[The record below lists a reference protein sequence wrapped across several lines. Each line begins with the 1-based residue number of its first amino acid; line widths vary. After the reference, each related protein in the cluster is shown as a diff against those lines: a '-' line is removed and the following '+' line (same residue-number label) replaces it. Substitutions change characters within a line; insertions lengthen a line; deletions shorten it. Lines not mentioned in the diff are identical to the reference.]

1 MSETT
6 LRRTLP
12 EAYTIGLGGSSYL
25 GLVGDGA
32 GASYA
37 VAYTGGEWTE
47 LLGSTS
53 AFDVLDLL
61 WSPLLVG
68 DRYLVIV
75 PSYDALLVWDLE
87 LAMVESYAPPSG
99 WSVLGAGVLGTTV
112 YWVERET
119 VEHGSGPYA
128 TDVRLRSAGL
138 DLATPTTVV
147 TRSVSVSGGESTDSP
162 LGTGAVVSVLLNEAA
177 ALVEWSWVD
186 QVAEA
191 SGVVRVRLPLS
202 GSSAQADAV
211 GAALGELG
219 LATAAGDAALVNR
232 SGLLDGSLLLGFP
245 DDVEGEPA
253 SLWPVTSGYAL
264 NPTHAA
270 LSVDGSAAVVYGT
283 NTEDVRTLVRAP
295 LSGAPSTP
303 SERFAVGLYAEIAA
317 PTYML
322 PRT

>member
-1 MSETT
+1 MTETT

-25 GLVGDGA
+25 GLVGDGE
-32 GASYA
+32 GTSYA
-37 VAYTGGEWTE
+37 VAYTGGDWTE

-53 AFDVLDLL
+53 DFDVLDLL
-61 WSPLLVG
+61 WSPVLVA

-75 PSYDALLVWDLE
+75 PGYDALKVWDLE
-87 LAMVESYAPPSG
+87 LATVESYAPPSG

-147 TRSVSVSGGESTDSP
+147 TRTVSVSGGESTDSP
-162 LGTGAVVSVLLNEAA
+162 LGTGAVVSVLFNEAA

-186 QVAEA
+186 QVAED
-191 SGVVRVRLPLS
+191 SGVVRVRLPLT
-202 GSSAQADAV
+202 GASAQTDVV

-219 LATAAGDAALVNR
+219 LPTAAGESALVNR
-232 SGLLDGSLLLGFP
+232 NGLLDGSLLLGFP
-245 DDVEGEPA
+245 DDVEGDPVA
-253 SLWPVTSGYAL
+253 LWPVNSGYAL
-264 NPTHAA
+264 NPVHAA

-283 NTEDVRTLVRAP
+283 DTEDVPTLVRSPLAAAP
-295 LSGAPSTP
+295 GTP
-303 SERFAVGLYAEIAA
+303 SERFAVGLYAELGA